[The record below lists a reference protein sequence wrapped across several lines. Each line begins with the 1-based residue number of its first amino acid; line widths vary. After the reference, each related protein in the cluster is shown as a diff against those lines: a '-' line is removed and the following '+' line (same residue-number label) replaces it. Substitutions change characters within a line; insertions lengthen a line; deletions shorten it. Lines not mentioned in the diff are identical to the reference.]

1 MPSPCGHD
9 PAPPSRVRENLPHTS
24 ASAASRGR
32 GTTPLAAREAV
43 IGAIAAKPL
52 VHAQLEVQAIR
63 RPGQIS
69 QRAFVVTMDTL
80 RCGTQRTRRRGLSR
94 VHAQGERRR
103 GGIDLV
109 RLEAQRGGVALGN
122 TRVRTGVAGVEMKA
136 APPSI
141 DDGCEATERPYAR
154 SSKVGTYGHG
164 DV

>member
-9 PAPPSRVRENLPHTS
+9 PAPLARQGKSPPYVSERYQQ
-24 ASAASRGR
+24 GR

-80 RCGTQRTRRRGLSR
+80 RYGTQRTRRRGLSR
-94 VHAQGERRR
+94 VHAQGKRRR
-103 GGIDLV
+103 GGIDLA
-109 RLEAQRGGVALGN
+109 RLEAQRGGL
-122 TRVRTGVAGVEMKA
+122 R
-136 APPSI
+136 
-141 DDGCEATERPYAR
+141 
-154 SSKVGTYGHG
+154 
-164 DV
+164 